1 MFLQKGRGLLIVLQ
15 THEFQL
21 LIMFDK
27 GTPYL
32 LQTHL
37 VLPKPG
43 LYKSNNTLLF
53 NVSTS
58 PLTTQKCIASC
69 YHLLPRKRNRA
80 APPASWP
87 VQSGEL
93 SPRHLVNEAVPH
105 TGSGHSSRA
114 QTDAAFTSAAG
125 TSGCVSALP
134 EVPQHSSGD
143 GSPSTQTST
152 FQAAPPHSQLGLHS
166 QGTDRV
172 WRHRQQGGCTSRAG

>member
-37 VLPKPG
+37 VLPKPE

-53 NVSTS
+53 NIRTS
-58 PLTTQKCIASC
+58 PLTTKKCIASC
-69 YHLLPRKRNRA
+69 YRLLPKKRNRA

-87 VQSGEL
+87 VQSGEH

-114 QTDAAFTSAAG
+114 QTGAAFTSAAG

-134 EVPQHSSGD
+134 EVPQHSSGMD
-143 GSPSTQTST
+143 PP
-152 FQAAPPHSQLGLHS
+152 AP
-166 QGTDRV
+166 R
-172 WRHRQQGGCTSRAG
+172 